1 MYREISICKIRLRQ
15 NTKIV
20 TSQSY
25 TPIKRRRPIL
35 KQSAPTYK
43 HTCLLQGKIIKRM
56 TQNKNILAID
66 VENDL
71 QVISAKT

>member
-1 MYREISICKIRLRQ
+1 MKLAFARDDYDRS

-66 VENDL
+66 GENDL